1 MSVVWFLLHA
11 YVIIVRVNRRH
22 ITRPPSPE
30 AEPREREWLVAWV
43 IGTFTFQ
50 MV

>member
-30 AEPREREWLVAWV
+30 AEPRERDREW
-43 IGTFTFQ
+43 
-50 MV
+50 